1 MSFITSAAVQSELA
15 VLKELKASSFGTFIL
30 SQDPDLSEI
39 SGASWCFDALSD
51 EATNTKE
58 TLFVS
63 KCDVLDD
70 NTLVLNGCG
79 NQELVLTRPQD
90 QAQTQTQ
97 AQSLSANEIAA
108 QDRVTGASFP
118 GQQIVI
124 DALSSRKHALDFV
137 LVITQDPVNSEIS
150 GASWGFDSKADIAEM
165 RNAGFSFTVVAL
177 ASAYAVD
184 LKTCMGSDWDTSAN
198 YKVSYKFAES
208 SALDLCLAESVPG
221 IKAIV
226 PVAPVVPAVPV
237 VPVVPVAT
245 VAQVQN
251 QELLEMYRQIQ
262 SSLQRT
268 AACATQTAVNDAEDD
283 LDLGLVDIE
292 SLPDVDPQTDLAAAL
307 AAITSARPQLPVRNG
322 FHAISLLVANNG
334 EGIDFSDE
342 AEHEDKASQNAEIPY
357 SYPQCIDAGRYLR
370 KFDPCMGDSLL
381 DKQESTEAFTPV
393 SSADQSFSHL
403 PDSKF
408 LSGSSLAK
416 LKALSDL
423 SAAAGVA
430 TDPTTAVSNT
440 VPEVPAISST
450 EDASPLPLMPAS
462 SVEQVAAP
470 DLLTDIADTSGVYVQ
485 PTTSTTDSSVAVLNI
500 APVAPATLITVAT
513 TLPAMPAPQDAPA
526 HVAQIGSV
534 PNVAATAPATSGVE
548 ALAQSA
554 QEMPSPKTAQAQSNE
569 AVTAPTAAVSNTV
582 PEVPVTSSTVATTT
596 PLVALT
602 IPVGQDQAPVPPTAM
617 PIPQVAPA
625 HAALMGSVPN
635 VAATASATSAVD
647 ACGQGAKA
655 QSNEAVTAP
664 TAAVS
669 NTVPEVIAT
678 ASTVATTTPPVVP
691 VIPVGQAQAPVSPTA
706 LPVPQVAPAIQAT
719 PNVAATPPTAA
730 MSNAAPEL
738 LATASTVA
746 TTTPPAVPVS
756 SVGQLQAPVPPTAIP
771 VPQVASANTAPMG
784 SMPNVVATAPATQAA
799 PNVAATAPTAAMSNT
814 AQVAPVIPVGQNQTS
829 VPSTALPVP
838 QVAPANAAPMG
849 SMPNV
854 AVPAPATSGVGAMA
868 STIPT
873 TGAALVSGSTTAPP
887 SIQSAASVGSNTP
900 TTVPAVQASAPVPAT
915 AAAVAQAPALAPA
928 LAPATV
934 VSAPQ
939 ANTAQTSAAI
949 VAASADDIYRGHE
962 RVNYGSLIDLT
973 RSSSA
978 SSPKKTEVSGVDAI
992 KKSIASADAE
1002 PAESISTSILP
1013 RFITDAVDK
1022 LCVQKEKKERAKVSN
1037 GRYSKQ
1043 GKVELDELR
1052 KILNYLDYCDR
1063 EQWYKTFAILGREY
1077 GADMDVLHVAQEWSR
1092 KYPHRKPKD
1101 ELQEQ
1106 REFFQSS
1113 KRSGPGIGALIAE
1126 AKRHGYE
1133 VPRHYKKFSGDDGS
1147 SSGYD
1152 PNDLSLIRP
1161 DLQAKAK
1168 AKAKA
1173 QAQAQAQT
1181 MGQGQGQAQ
1190 SSASASASSA
1200 AASDTASTFASAA
1213 ADAKVMGDA
1222 QGLGPDQS
1230 AAEFDSE
1237 VIYSNKVVFVE
1248 QLEPLAADCP
1258 VDSDESKLYDSV
1270 QSKANAILKF
1280 WLYTAG
1286 NGNVPDRVN
1295 FLTENKKF
1303 FGFFPVEQRVI
1314 IEALYEF
1321 CKSHEDYSISEFLQ
1335 WCKLEGLYD
1344 VFDQG
1349 VLNTVL
1355 DTETIQSKDMARDYM
1370 RYLYEDSYTL
1380 MLWQRACLFA
1390 AGVLKRSF
1398 KANTSAVRYF
1408 FEESLPVMEGET
1420 APVEQWPADV
1430 RAEVIERI
1438 DEKPNMERFVP
1449 SGYAHIDEHIMG
1461 FRRGE
1466 VTIFAAHSG
1475 VGKTWFALDTTV
1487 RLLNTF
1493 PNARVLFISS
1503 EMSVREIELRFYGL
1517 LNDISLL
1524 KHDLQR
1530 LAKDGNKLLDSFK
1543 KLDSFAESRYDITL
1557 YGNKS
1562 GGTSIDDIEALVS
1575 GLSASKRLDLVVV
1588 DYIQN
1593 IVNETLP
1600 NKNNNTSTF
1609 DRVRNTMNRL
1619 DRLAN
1624 TYNCAVLSLAQLNN
1638 PNRKQGQN
1646 LPPNLYDI
1654 AECTYM
1660 VQPAAA
1666 VLMMYKGDLSA
1677 GLVSINKSK
1686 DKNANAGGSGGSG
1699 SAGGSGGS
1707 GSSSSSGSDVG
1718 KVQGSLL
1725 DDEED
1730 RVFNQTDL
1738 LLAVRKSRYGT
1749 NSDDPLHVFRS
1760 EGARFLFEP

>member
-1 MSFITSAAVQSELA
+1 MKSLTQNPACKADGTQYNDAMAPVLSLGVTNTSEKVVTSAAVQSELA

-97 AQSLSANEIAA
+97 SLSANEIAA

-124 DALSSRKHALDFV
+124 DALSSMKHALDFV

-177 ASAYAVD
+177 ANAYAVD

-208 SALDLCLAESVPG
+208 AALDLCLAESVPE
-221 IKAIV
+221 IKAVV
-226 PVAPVVPAVPV
+226 PVAPVAP
-237 VPVVPVAT
+237 
-245 VAQVQN
+245 VAQVQD

-268 AACATQTAVNDAEDD
+268 AACATQFAVNDAEDD

-292 SLPDVDPQTDLAAAL
+292 SLPDVDPQIDLAAAL
-307 AAITSARPQLPVRNG
+307 AAITPARPQLPVRNG

-342 AEHEDKASQNAEIPY
+342 AEHEDKASQNAEIAY

-381 DKQESTEAFTPV
+381 DKQESPEAFTPV

-408 LSGSSLAK
+408 LSGYSLAK

-470 DLLTDIADTSGVYVQ
+470 DLLTDIADTSGVSVQ

-513 TLPAMPAPQDAPA
+513 TPPAMPAPQDAPA

-596 PLVALT
+596 PLVAPT
-602 IPVGQDQAPVPPTAM
+602 IPVGQDQAPVPPTAI
-617 PIPQVAPA
+617 PVPQVAPA
-625 HAALMGSVPN
+625 NTAPMGSMPN
-635 VAATASATSAVD
+635 VAATASVTSGVE
-647 ACGQGAKA
+647 ACEQGAQA
-655 QSNEAVTAP
+655 QSNEAVKAP

-669 NTVPEVIAT
+669 NA
-678 ASTVATTTPPVVP
+678 AQVAP
-691 VIPVGQAQAPVSPTA
+691 VIPVGQNQT
-706 LPVPQVAPAIQAT
+706 
-719 PNVAATPPTAA
+719 
-730 MSNAAPEL
+730 
-738 LATASTVA
+738 
-746 TTTPPAVPVS
+746 
-756 SVGQLQAPVPPTAIP
+756 PVPPTVIP

-829 VPSTALPVP
+829 VSPTALPVP

-973 RSSSA
+973 RSSCA
-978 SSPKKTEVSGVDAI
+978 STPKKTEVSGVDAI

-1181 MGQGQGQAQ
+1181 MGQGQGQSQAQ
-1190 SSASASASSA
+1190 SSASASSASA
-1200 AASDTASTFASAA
+1200 AASDAASTFASAA

-1222 QGLGPDQS
+1222 QGLGPDQG

-1699 SAGGSGGS
+1699 GSGSAGGSGGS

>member
-1 MSFITSAAVQSELA
+1 MKSLTQNPACKADGTQYNDAMAPVLSLGVTNTSEKVVTSAAVQSELA

-97 AQSLSANEIAA
+97 SLSANEIAA

-124 DALSSRKHALDFV
+124 DALSSMKHALDFV

-177 ASAYAVD
+177 ANAYAVD

-208 SALDLCLAESVPG
+208 AALDLCLAESVPE
-221 IKAIV
+221 IKAVV
-226 PVAPVVPAVPV
+226 PVAPVAP
-237 VPVVPVAT
+237 
-245 VAQVQN
+245 VAQVQD

-268 AACATQTAVNDAEDD
+268 AACATQFAVNDAEDD

-292 SLPDVDPQTDLAAAL
+292 SLPDVDPQIDLAAAL
-307 AAITSARPQLPVRNG
+307 AAITPARPQLPVRNG

-342 AEHEDKASQNAEIPY
+342 AEHEDKASQNAEIAY

-381 DKQESTEAFTPV
+381 DKQESPEAFTPV

-408 LSGSSLAK
+408 LSGYSLAK

-470 DLLTDIADTSGVYVQ
+470 DLLTDIADTSGVSVQ

-513 TLPAMPAPQDAPA
+513 TPPAMPAPQDAPA

-596 PLVALT
+596 PLVAPT
-602 IPVGQDQAPVPPTAM
+602 IPVGQDQAPVPPTAI
-617 PIPQVAPA
+617 PVPQVAPA
-625 HAALMGSVPN
+625 NTAPMGSMPN
-635 VAATASATSAVD
+635 VAATAPATLGAETMAQVAQHSPATQSAPNVTA
-647 ACGQGAKA
+647 
-655 QSNEAVTAP
+655 TAP

-669 NTVPEVIAT
+669 NAALGLP
-678 ASTVATTTPPVVP
+678 ATT
-691 VIPVGQAQAPVSPTA
+691 SP
-706 LPVPQVAPAIQAT
+706 
-719 PNVAATPPTAA
+719 
-730 MSNAAPEL
+730 
-738 LATASTVA
+738 VA

-756 SVGQLQAPVPPTAIP
+756 SVGQLQTTVPSIAIP
-771 VPQVASANTAPMG
+771 VPQVAPANTAPMG
-784 SMPNVVATAPATQAA
+784 SMPNVAATAPATSGVKALAQAAQRSSATQAA

-829 VPSTALPVP
+829 VSPTALPVP

-973 RSSSA
+973 RSSCA
-978 SSPKKTEVSGVDAI
+978 STPKKTEVSGVDAI

-1181 MGQGQGQAQ
+1181 MGQGQGQSQAQ
-1190 SSASASASSA
+1190 SSASASSASA
-1200 AASDTASTFASAA
+1200 AASDAASTFASAA

-1222 QGLGPDQS
+1222 QGLGPDQG

-1699 SAGGSGGS
+1699 GSGSAGGSGGS